1 MSLHSL
7 TLMNYNE
14 VLENLKRIEILK
26 PLFESKKS
34 FDIKKYYHKL
44 IPIINDSNDLISSFT
59 EVFLYTVS
67 YSIYSQNVVNGLNI
81 ICLDTENDYI
91 VIMERGDGTLF
102 ELLIQEK
109 EMICKEELKSIIF
122 QLFAAI
128 TSMNKCLNIIHNDLH
143 LKNIIYFQTNKE
155 FLHYKINNKIYKVPT
170 FGKIFK
176 IIDFGD
182 SVCYYNNKYYAAHD
196 YYYYYYYLI
205 TGNYSVTKKE
215 TDISDLVSVKNT
227 CILLNIFQLEKEIL
241 FKIQCNKNIVTDETI
256 VLEMSKQMKY
266 SNHKHTLQYGYE
278 NISDLKLNEHYISS
292 FLCSSDVNNIENL
305 NDIDNLKM
313 LF

>member
-1 MSLHSL
+1 
-7 TLMNYNE
+7 
-14 VLENLKRIEILK
+14 
-26 PLFESKKS
+26 
-34 FDIKKYYHKL
+34 
-44 IPIINDSNDLISSFT
+44 
-59 EVFLYTVS
+59 
-67 YSIYSQNVVNGLNI
+67 VVNGLNI

-102 ELLIQEK
+102 ELLVEN
-109 EMICKEELKSIIF
+109 EMICKEGLKSIIF
-122 QLFAAI
+122 QLFVAI

-155 FLHYKINNKIYKVPT
+155 FLHYKINNKIYKIPT

-196 YYYYYYYLI
+196 YYCLI
-205 TGNYSVTKKE
+205 SGISSVTKKE

-227 CILLNIFQLEKEIL
+227 CILLNIFQLEKEIQFEL
-241 FKIQCNKNIVTDETI
+241 QYHKNFVTDETI

-266 SNHKHTLQYGYE
+266 SNHKHTLRYGYE
-278 NISDLKLNEHYISS
+278 NISYLKLNDHYISS